1 MLVYS
6 PTATRATLVPTPTTI
21 PATPRPGAGSQQKC
35 CGQPPSKALGGFLRP
50 EEAAPSTVTPSLVR
64 WRDTTSPLSSRLREL
79 GAAGAGVREPFS
91 PAAPRLCQLSYP
103 PHPILAKPW
112 GS

>member
-1 MLVYS
+1 MKQKNS
-6 PTATRATLVPTPTTI
+6 RRQQCWFIPTVTRATLVPTPTTI

-64 WRDTTSPLSSRLREL
+64 WRDITSPLSSVSENWEQLEL
-79 GAAGAGVREPFS
+79 G
-91 PAAPRLCQLSYP
+91 
-103 PHPILAKPW
+103 
-112 GS
+112 